1 MGLGSGWDFSDGV
14 VDYVGGILPYLCGR
28 GCVVRAK
35 VRHILEECIINGIEY
50 GYERAHKHTENPTDL
65 NIESCIELAI
75 WYEIDEKFDFGR
87 DLASEMI
94 EGLKCLREN
103 I

>member
-1 MGLGSGWDFSDGV
+1 MKPK
-14 VDYVGGILPYLCGR
+14 IR
-28 GCVVRAK
+28 E
-35 VRHILEECIINGIEY
+35 ILEDCISTGIDL
-50 GYERAHKHTENPTDL
+50 GLSRAHKHTDNPTDL